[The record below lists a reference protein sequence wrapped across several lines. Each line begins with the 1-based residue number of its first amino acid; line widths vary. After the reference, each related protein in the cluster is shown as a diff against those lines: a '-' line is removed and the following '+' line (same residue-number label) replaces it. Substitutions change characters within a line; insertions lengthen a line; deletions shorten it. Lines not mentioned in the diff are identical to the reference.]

1 MIRLLL
7 LFLVPQIAFS
17 QNPGDLYGLYLG
29 TSNVLNSNVG
39 VATVDPQTAAVS
51 YLTAFPNTK
60 IYAFGDHAVDPI
72 HHSFFQV
79 TGDSVNMYLLDFD
92 IDDGSMNDILFQ
104 VDSVGDGTPGTVTIG
119 GNIQGTFYNCAD
131 DEIYFCHYLAPW
143 EPYMHFAKVSRS
155 TGTVTELDSFVLGTQ
170 PIDNLVIPAH
180 QVAYFM
186 EYNSITFLYDKL
198 LAVDLENNTVSEIA
212 LSTAVPS
219 SSFWVLTYNPLDG
232 SLYGLQED
240 LDSFSVNNYLA
251 DLRYIKVD
259 PETGV
264 VTDLTDDF
272 LGNIIASNLAI
283 DFQANQLSVVIQT
296 ENPGYPQVATYDIT
310 NGTSVIN
317 NLSYTD
323 FGNISYPSLIGIDG
337 YLIPK
342 DCSQATAVDNIV
354 SPCDDPITLISGS
367 DATSINLGCHAAQFA
382 GMHLQ
387 VFDQLGRLIS
397 DQIINGEMI
406 DVVTSKLSGQFYFY
420 SVTDHGRRMASGALP
435 VIK

>member
-1 MIRLLL
+1 MNRLLL
-7 LFLVPQIAFS
+7 LLLIPQISFS

-29 TSNVLNSNVG
+29 TSNPLNSNVG
-39 VATVDPQTAAVS
+39 VAAVNPQTAVVS

-92 IDDGSMNDILFQ
+92 IDDGSMNNILFQ

-155 TGTVTELDSFVLGTQ
+155 TGAVTELDSFMLGTQ

-186 EYNSITFLYDKL
+186 EYNSISFLYDKL
-198 LAVDLENNTVSEIA
+198 LSVDLENNSVSETG
-212 LSTAVPS
+212 LSTPVPS
-219 SSFWVLTYNPLDG
+219 SSFWVLTYNPFDG

-259 PETGV
+259 PETGT

-342 DCSQATAVDNIV
+342 DCSQATVVNNIP
-354 SPCDDPITLISGS
+354 SPCDDPVTILVGI
-367 DATSINLGCHAAQFA
+367 DVTSINLGCHFA
-382 GMHLQ
+382 EYAGKHLQ
-387 VFDQLGRLIS
+387 VFDELGRLIS
-397 DQIINGEMI
+397 DQPINSS
-406 DVVTSKLSGQFYFY
+406 VVPLDISNLAGQVYFY
-420 SVTDHGRRMASGALP
+420 TISAQGKRITSGTIP
-435 VIK
+435 VMK